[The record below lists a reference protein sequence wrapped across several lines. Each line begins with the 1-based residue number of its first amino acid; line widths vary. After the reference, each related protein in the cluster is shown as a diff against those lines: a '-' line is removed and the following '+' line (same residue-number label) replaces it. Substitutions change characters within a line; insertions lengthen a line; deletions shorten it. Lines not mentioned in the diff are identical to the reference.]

1 MAQAGGRSISL
12 RNLAPEG
19 LDAKTLSCQ
28 QEGATRADRTRIA
41 PGMLRKA
48 RTDANTWLKE
58 ATRLKQVSLR
68 A

>member
-1 MAQAGGRSISL
+1 MAQAGSRSISL

-19 LDAKTLSCQ
+19 LDAKALSCQ
-28 QEGATRADRTRIA
+28 QEERADRTRIA
-41 PGMLRKA
+41 RGMLPKA
-48 RTDANTWLKE
+48 LADANTWLKE